1 MSNHYA
7 LLFNRR
13 KAKLSSEEKSAYDG
27 KLKLVQQIFSLSTD
41 GNAAEF
47 DKVYMIQASARL
59 LTWLQGNFLDTY
71 KISRFSWKFD
81 MFYANLFTS
90 LLFMK
95 LLLGFQNFQ

>member
-59 LTWLQGNFLDTY
+59 QGNFLDTY
-71 KISRFSWKFD
+71 KISGFSWKFD

-95 LLLGFQNFQ
+95 LFLGFQNFQ